1 MEYALLK
8 DIVYIFGLSIII
20 LIIFHRIQV
29 PFIVGYLLTGIL
41 VGPYGLALIEGVSE
55 VEVLAEIGIVLL
67 LFTIGVEF
75 SFKNLLQ
82 IKRSVLIG
90 GPLQVIFT
98 TVVGFTI
105 ALSLDMPIGES
116 IFIGFLLSLSS
127 TVIVLKLLQERAE
140 VDTPQGQT
148 ALGILIFQD
157 ILIVPMMLLTPLLAE
172 NPSLLMESP
181 YTIVA
186 KGIGIV
192 IFAII
197 LAKWIVPRIL
207 YYVVRTQSRE
217 LFILSIITICFSVA
231 WISHSVG
238 LSLALG
244 AFLAGL
250 VVSESGYS
258 HHTLDNVLPLRDVFT
273 SFFFISIG
281 MLLDIKYFFE
291 QPTLIILLVLGI
303 LIIKTIATGFAS
315 LLIGFPLRIAI
326 LVGLA
331 LSQVG
336 EFSFILAKTGL
347 MYGFLSGDY
356 FQLFLSISVLSMV
369 ASPFVI
375 TFSPHLAGYL
385 MKLPLPQRFKFVT
398 NPVKKRK
405 KFHSINDHLVI
416 IGYGFNGRN
425 LAQAAKM
432 SGIPYSII
440 EMNPEI
446 VREADEKNEPIY
458 YGDAVHES
466 ILKSLNIEGAR
477 IAVVAISDPAT
488 TRRIIST
495 VRKISPNIHIIVRS
509 RYIRELNQL
518 FELGA
523 NEVIPEEFE
532 TSVEIF
538 TRVLTKYLIPR
549 DEIEA
554 FISEVRSHCYEIL
567 RSPLNISATYSDL
580 DRHVHGINISTFRIH
595 QNSPINGKT
604 LVQIDLRKQYG
615 VSVVAIQRDS
625 KILPNPDAD
634 MVIQANDVLYVIGS
648 SENIIIAT
656 HKFASLNESDENP

>member
-1 MEYALLK
+1 MEHALLK

-20 LIIFHRIQV
+20 LIIFHRIRV

-41 VGPYGLALIEGVSE
+41 VGPYGLALIGSIYE

-90 GPLQVIFT
+90 GPLQVLFT
-98 TVVGFTI
+98 TIIGFTI
-105 ALSLDMPIGES
+105 GLSLDLPLGES

-140 VDTPQGQT
+140 VDSPQGQT

-157 ILIVPMMLLTPLLAE
+157 ILIVPMMLFTPLLAE
-172 NPSLLMESP
+172 DPALLVESP

-186 KGIGIV
+186 KGIGII

-197 LAKWIVPRIL
+197 LAKWIVPKIL

-281 MLLDIKYFFE
+281 MLLDIKYFYE
-291 QPTLIILLVLGI
+291 QPALIILFVLGI
-303 LIIKTIATGFAS
+303 LIIKTITAGFAS
-315 LLIGFPLRIAI
+315 FLIGFPLRIAI

-347 MYGFLSGDY
+347 MYGFLSGDF
-356 FQLFLSISVLSMV
+356 FQLFLCISVLSM
-369 ASPFVI
+369 AATPFVI
-375 TFSPHLAGYL
+375 AFSPHLAGYL
-385 MKLPLPQRFKFVT
+385 MKLPFPQRFKFVT
-398 NPVKKRK
+398 YPLIKRK
-405 KFHSINDHLVI
+405 KVHSHKDHLVI

-446 VREADEKNEPIY
+446 VRKADEKNEPIY

-466 ILKSLNIEGAR
+466 ILKSLNIERAR
-477 IAVVAISDPAT
+477 IVVVAISDPVT

-495 VRKISPNIHIIVRS
+495 IRKISPKTHIIVRS
-509 RYIRELNQL
+509 RYTRELNPL

-532 TSVEIF
+532 TSIEIF

-549 DEIEA
+549 DEIET
-554 FISEVRSHCYEIL
+554 FISNVRSQSYEML
-567 RSPLNISATYSDL
+567 RTPSNVSATYSDL
-580 DRHVHGINISTFRIH
+580 EHHIHDINISTFRIH
-595 QNSPINGKT
+595 QDSPISGKT
-604 LVQIDLRKQYG
+604 LAQIDLRRQYG
-615 VSVVAIQRDS
+615 ISVVAIQRDS
-625 KILPNPDAD
+625 KILPNPGAD
-634 MVIQANDVLYVIGS
+634 MVIQTNDVLFVIGS
-648 SENIIIAT
+648 SENIIRAT
-656 HKFASLNESDENP
+656 NKFVASNESDEVS

>member
-1 MEYALLK
+1 MEYVLLK

-20 LIIFHRIQV
+20 LVIFHRIRV
-29 PFIVGYLLTGIL
+29 PFIVGYLLTGIFM
-41 VGPYGLALIEGVSE
+41 GPHGLALIGSFHE

-82 IKRSVLIG
+82 IKRSFLIG
-90 GPLQVIFT
+90 GPLQVFLTFI
-98 TVVGFTI
+98 VGFSI
-105 ALSLDMPIGES
+105 AQSLGRSSGES

-127 TVIVLKLLQERAE
+127 TVIVLKLFQERAE
-140 VDTPQGQT
+140 VDSPQGQT
-148 ALGILIFQD
+148 ALSFLIFQD
-157 ILIVPMMLLTPLLAE
+157 IIIVPMMLFTPLLAE
-172 NPSLLMESP
+172 DPALLVESP

-186 KGIGIV
+186 KGVGIISLAV
-192 IFAII
+192 VS
-197 LAKWIVPRIL
+197 AKWIVPKIL
-207 YYVVRTQSRE
+207 YYVVLTQSRE

-231 WISHSVG
+231 WITFSVG

-258 HHTLDNVLPLRDVFT
+258 HQTLDNILPLRDVFI
-273 SFFFISIG
+273 SFFFISVG
-281 MLLDIKYFFE
+281 MLLDIQYFYE
-291 QPTLIILLVLGI
+291 QPGLIILFVLGI
-303 LIIKTIATGFAS
+303 LVIKTIIAGFAS
-315 LLIGFPLRIAI
+315 FLIGFPLRTAI

-336 EFSFILAKTGL
+336 EFSFVLSKTGL
-347 MYGFLSGDY
+347 MYGFLSGDL
-356 FQLFLSISVLSMV
+356 FQLFLCVSILSMAV
-369 ASPFVI
+369 TPFVI
-375 TFSPHLAGYL
+375 AFSPHLADYIL
-385 MKLPLPQRFKFVT
+385 KLPFPQRFKFVMS
-398 NPVKKRK
+398 PLVQRK
-405 KFHSINDHLVI
+405 KVHSNYDHLVI

-432 SGIPYSII
+432 AGIPYSII

-446 VREADEKNEPIY
+446 VKNADVRDEPIY

-466 ILKSLNIEGAR
+466 ILKSINIERAR
-477 IAVVAISDPAT
+477 IVVIAISDPVA

-495 VRKISPNIHIIVRS
+495 VRKISPKIHIIVRS
-509 RYIRELNQL
+509 RYTRELNPL

-549 DEIEA
+549 DEIET
-554 FISEVRSHCYEIL
+554 FIADVRSQCYEML
-567 RSPLNISATYSDL
+567 RRPSNVSATYFDL
-580 DRHVHGINISTFRIH
+580 EHRIHDIDISTFRIH
-595 QNSPINGKT
+595 QDSPLSGKN
-604 LVQIDLRKQYG
+604 LAQIDLRRRYG
-615 VSVVAIQRDS
+615 IAVVAIQRKS
-625 KILPNPDAD
+625 KVLSNPGGDQ
-634 MVIQANDVLYVIGS
+634 VLLTNDVLFVIGS
-648 SENIIIAT
+648 SENIIKAT
-656 HKFASLNESDENP
+656 NKFAPSNEKEEMS